1 MKDQIAITELQRILQ
16 ETAAKNPD
24 DETTEELIFVP
35 KTENE
40 YLIKN
45 YIDFVNQGIS
55 ISNFDTG
62 TVPDSFATERAEQ
75 KNVQNVMPTKVKNYS
90 KYFEQSQRKLVIP

>member
-1 MKDQIAITELQRILQ
+1 MLTNYIKNFKEQETKDQIAINELQQILS
-16 ETAAKNPD
+16 ETTKHPD
-24 DETTEELIFVP
+24 DETTEDLIFIP

-62 TVPDSFATERAEQ
+62 TVPESFATEH
-75 KNVQNVMPTKVKNYS
+75 KNVENIQP
-90 KYFEQSQRKLVIP
+90 I

>member
-1 MKDQIAITELQRILQ
+1 MLSDSAT
-16 ETAAKNPD
+16 KNPD
-24 DETTEELIFVP
+24 DETTGDLIFVP

-62 TVPDSFATERAEQ
+62 TVPESFATEH
-75 KNVQNVMPTKVKNYS
+75 KNVENIPTTTVNNVN
-90 KYFEQSQRKLVIP
+90 KYF

>member
-1 MKDQIAITELQRILQ
+1 MQETKDQIAINELQQMLQ
-16 ETAAKNPD
+16 ESYTVDNN
-24 DETTEELIFVP
+24 ETTADLIYIP

-62 TVPDSFATERAEQ
+62 TVPDSQMTEKKAVE
-75 KNVQNVMPTKVKNYS
+75 NM
-90 KYFEQSQRKLVIP
+90 

>member
-1 MKDQIAITELQRILQ
+1 MLSETQR
-16 ETAAKNPD
+16 NPE

-62 TVPDSFATERAEQ
+62 TVPDSFATEHKQ
-75 KNVQNVMPTKVKNYS
+75 VVNIQPTKV
-90 KYFEQSQRKLVIP
+90 

>member
-1 MKDQIAITELQRILQ
+1 MLL
-16 ETAAKNPD
+16 ETSRNPD

-62 TVPDSFATERAEQ
+62 TVPDSFATEHKQVENIQ
-75 KNVQNVMPTKVKNYS
+75 PTKV
-90 KYFEQSQRKLVIP
+90 

>member
-1 MKDQIAITELQRILQ
+1 MLSDST
-16 ETAAKNPD
+16 KNPEE
-24 DETTEELIFVP
+24 ETTEDLIFVP

-62 TVPDSFATERAEQ
+62 TVPESFASEK
-75 KNVQNVMPTKVKNYS
+75 KNVVNNPSSTVNNVN
-90 KYFEQSQRKLVIP
+90 KYFEQSQRKLVIPQNL

>member
-1 MKDQIAITELQRILQ
+1 MLSDST
-16 ETAAKNPD
+16 KNPD
-24 DETTEELIFVP
+24 EEETTEDLIFVP

-62 TVPDSFATERAEQ
+62 TVPESFASEK
-75 KNVQNVMPTKVKNYS
+75 KNVVNNPSSTVNNVN
-90 KYFEQSQRKLVIP
+90 KYFEQSQRKLVIPQNL

>member
-1 MKDQIAITELQRILQ
+1 MAIAELQQTLQ
-16 ETAAKNPD
+16 ETKIKHPD
-24 DETTEELIFVP
+24 DETTEDLIFVP

-62 TVPDSFATERAEQ
+62 TVPESFATEH
-75 KNVQNVMPTKVKNYS
+75 KNVQSVQPTKSINYS
-90 KYFEQSQRKLVIP
+90 KYFE